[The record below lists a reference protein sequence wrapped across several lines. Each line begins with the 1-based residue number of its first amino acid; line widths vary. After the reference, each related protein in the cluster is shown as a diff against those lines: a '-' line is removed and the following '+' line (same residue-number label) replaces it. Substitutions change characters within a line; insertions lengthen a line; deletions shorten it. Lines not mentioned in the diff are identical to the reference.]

1 MSPTPPRPLEACV
14 SAALLGLLVLA
25 FTALQT
31 RLAAWKSA
39 GLTAE
44 WGFDVT
50 FFHNLVWNVAQGNG
64 YQQSAS
70 YHEPPGIFA
79 ETHLEPILLLAV
91 PAYKVVPGLVTLY
104 AVQSFLIALTAV
116 GIYRLVRSTPA
127 RPAVALAGAA
137 AFLLWW
143 PAWRMAQAD
152 IRPLLWSMPFLVLT
166 LAALRDARRW
176 EALTWAL
183 LACLSREELPVMVAF
198 AALGA
203 ATWRTPPA
211 RWRRWIVASLVVACG
226 LYFVGTTVLRSN
238 STFYI
243 QPRVWLESLLS
254 EGNDDSQWGHAPADL
269 LAVRLRYLGEWLLPA
284 GIGAVLAP
292 EALLGAVPLFVY
304 LFSQSHEWATWEG
317 PYIHHAAPAAALV
330 AAAAALGW
338 GRVARWLELPAP
350 VIAIL
355 LLGLLGAE
363 ARVLQDRWERV
374 IAPEL
379 EPWRTQEPR
388 VLEAHRLAALVP
400 PDASVM
406 ADWDTVHLFSGRAQV
421 YCYYQEEPEDLFVP
435 ADGRL
440 DEPLIPRAGLTPD
453 WALIDREDERWLLR
467 AAAAGLVERG
477 GGEEWVLL
485 GPPGGGRRD

>member
-1 MSPTPPRPLEACV
+1 
-14 SAALLGLLVLA
+14 
-25 FTALQT
+25 
-31 RLAAWKSA
+31 
-39 GLTAE
+39 
-44 WGFDVT
+44 
-50 FFHNLVWNVAQGNG
+50 
-64 YQQSAS
+64 
-70 YHEPPGIFA
+70 
-79 ETHLEPILLLAV
+79 
-91 PAYKVVPGLVTLY
+91 
-104 AVQSFLIALTAV
+104 
-116 GIYRLVRSTPA
+116 
-127 RPAVALAGAA
+127 
-137 AFLLWW
+137 
-143 PAWRMAQAD
+143 
-152 IRPLLWSMPFLVLT
+152 
-166 LAALRDARRW
+166 
-176 EALTWAL
+176 
-183 LACLSREELPVMVAF
+183 
-198 AALGA
+198 
-203 ATWRTPPA
+203 
-211 RWRRWIVASLVVACG
+211 
-226 LYFVGTTVLRSN
+226 
-238 STFYI
+238 
-243 QPRVWLESLLS
+243 
-254 EGNDDSQWGHAPADL
+254 
-269 LAVRLRYLGEWLLPA
+269 
-284 GIGAVLAP
+284 
-292 EALLGAVPLFVY
+292 
-304 LFSQSHEWATWEG
+304 
-317 PYIHHAAPAAALV
+317 
-330 AAAAALGW
+330 
-338 GRVARWLELPAP
+338 